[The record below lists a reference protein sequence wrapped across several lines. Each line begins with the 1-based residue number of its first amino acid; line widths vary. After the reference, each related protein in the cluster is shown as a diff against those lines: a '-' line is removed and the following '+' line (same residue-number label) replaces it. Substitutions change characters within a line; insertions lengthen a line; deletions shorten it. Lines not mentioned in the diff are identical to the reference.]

1 MPDALFSLDG
11 RVALVAGGAGG
22 IGQTLSRALVER
34 GAALALSARTVEKA
48 SAFARELGADALGL
62 AASADDADSLR
73 RLVAQ
78 TVARFGRLDLLIDCI
93 GGNARH
99 EAEDFPE
106 SDWRRIVDLN
116 LTSAFVLSQ
125 AAAKQ
130 MMAQAASRRGTRLR
144 VERRDER
151 GVAGKI
157 LHISSVRS
165 QLGIRAGYAAYVAAK
180 GGLNLL
186 VKQLA
191 TEWAEHGILVNAIAP
206 TFIRTEQVADMLADK
221 AFYDSL
227 VSRIPLGRIGETE
240 DLVGPALFFVSSASD
255 FVTGQILF
263 IDGGL
268 TACQ

>member
-48 SAFARELGADALGL
+48 SAVARELGADALGL

-106 SDWRRIVDLN
+106 GDWRRIVDLN

-130 MMAQAASRRGTRLR
+130 MMAQARGG
-144 VERRDER
+144 R

-221 AFYDSL
+221 TFYDSL

>member
-1 MPDALFSLDG
+1 MPDTLFSLDG

-34 GAALALSARTVEKA
+34 GAKLALSARTAEKA
-48 SAFARELGADALGL
+48 SAVARELGADALGL
-62 AASADDADSLR
+62 AASADDAASLR
-73 RLVAQ
+73 ALVEQ

-99 EAEDFPE
+99 EAEEFPE
-106 SDWRRIVDLN
+106 HDWRRIVDLN

-130 MMAQAASRRGTRLR
+130 MIAQSRGG
-144 VERRDER
+144 R

-206 TFIRTEQVADMLADK
+206 TFIRTEQVADMLSDQ
-221 AFYDSL
+221 AFYNSL

>member
-1 MPDALFSLDG
+1 MSPCGRFGMPDALFSIDG
-11 RVALVAGGAGG
+11 QVALVAGGAGG
-22 IGQTLSRALVER
+22 IGQTLSRALLER
-34 GAALALSARTVEKA
+34 GARLALSARTAEKA
-48 SAFARELGADALGL
+48 SAVARELGEDTLGL
-62 AASADDADSLR
+62 VASAHDAGSLR
-73 RLVAQ
+73 GLVEQ
-78 TVARFGRLDLLIDCI
+78 TVDRFGRLDLLIDCI

-99 EAEDFPE
+99 EAEEFPE
-106 SDWRRIVDLN
+106 DDWRRIVDLN

-125 AAAKQ
+125 AAAKR
-130 MMAQAASRRGTRLR
+130 MIAQGRG
-144 VERRDER
+144 ER
-151 GVAGKI
+151 GVAGKL

-206 TFIRTEQVADMLADK
+206 TFIRTEQVADMLSDR

-227 VSRIPLGRIGETE
+227 VGRIPLGRIGETD

-255 FVTGQILF
+255 FVTGQVLF

>member
-1 MPDALFSLDG
+1 MPDQLFALDG

-22 IGQTLSRALVER
+22 IGQTLSRALLER
-34 GAALALSARTVEKA
+34 GARLALSARTAQKA
-48 SAFARELGADALGL
+48 SAVARELGGEALGL
-62 AASADDADSLR
+62 AASADDAASLR
-73 RLVAQ
+73 RLVEQ

-99 EAEDFPE
+99 EAEEFPE

-130 MMAQAASRRGTRLR
+130 MIAQGAARPG
-144 VERRDER
+144 

-206 TFIRTEQVADMLADK
+206 TFIRTEQVADMLSDR

-240 DLVGPALFFVSSASD
+240 DLIGPALFFVSPASD
-255 FVTGQILF
+255 FVTGQVLF

>member
-22 IGQTLSRALVER
+22 IGQTLSRALLER

-48 SAFARELGADALGL
+48 SAVARELGADVLGL

-125 AAAKQ
+125 AAGKQ
-130 MMAQAASRRGTRLR
+130 MMAQARG
-144 VERRDER
+144 ER

-221 AFYDSL
+221 TFYDSL

>member
-1 MPDALFSLDG
+1 MSTLFDLTG
-11 RVALVAGGAGG
+11 QVVLVAGGAGG
-22 IGQTLSRALVER
+22 IGQTLCQALVAQ
-34 GAALALSARTVEKA
+34 GARVALSARTLEKA
-48 SAFARELGADALGL
+48 QSVARELGGGSLGL
-62 AASADDADSLR
+62 VAAADDATSLR
-73 RLVAQ
+73 ALVAD
-78 TVARFGRLDLLIDCI
+78 TVGALGRLDLVIDCI

-99 EAEDFPE
+99 EAEEFPE
-106 SDWRRIVDLN
+106 EDWRRILDLN

-130 MMAQAASRRGTRLR
+130 MMAQGRN
-144 VERRDER
+144 ER

-165 QLGIRAGYAAYVAAK
+165 ALGIRAGYVAYVTAK
-180 GGLNLL
+180 GGLNLM

-191 TEWAEHGILVNAIAP
+191 TEWAEHGIFVNAIAP
-206 TFIRTEQVADMLADK
+206 TFIRTEQVADMLADQN
-221 AFYDSL
+221 FYNGL
-227 VSRIPLGRIGETE
+227 VARIPLGRIGETE
-240 DLVGPALFFVSSASD
+240 DLVGPALFFVSAASD

>member
-1 MPDALFSLDG
+1 MPDTLFSLDG
-11 RVALVAGGAGG
+11 QVALVAGGAGG

-34 GAALALSARTVEKA
+34 GARLALSARTTEKA
-48 SAFARELGADALGL
+48 SAVARELGADALGL
-62 AASADDADSLR
+62 AASADDAASLR
-73 RLVAQ
+73 GLVEQ
-78 TVARFGRLDLLIDCI
+78 TIDRFGRLDLLIDCI

-99 EAEDFPE
+99 EAEEFPE
-106 SDWRRIVDLN
+106 HDWRRIVDLN

-125 AAAKQ
+125 AAAKR
-130 MMAQAASRRGTRLR
+130 MMAQGAATSG
-144 VERRDER
+144 R

-206 TFIRTEQVADMLADK
+206 TFIRTEQVADMLSDQS
-221 AFYDSL
+221 FYNSL

-240 DLVGPALFFVSSASD
+240 DLIGPALFFVSPASD

>member
-11 RVALVAGGAGG
+11 QVALVAGGAGG
-22 IGQTLSRALVER
+22 IGQTLSRALLER
-34 GAALALSARTVEKA
+34 GAKLALSARTTEKA
-48 SAFARELGADALGL
+48 AAVARQLGGDALGL
-62 AASADDADSLR
+62 AASADDAASLR
-73 RLVAQ
+73 GLVEQ
-78 TVARFGRLDLLIDCI
+78 TVGRFGRLDLLVDCI

-99 EAEDFPE
+99 EAEEFPE

-130 MMAQAASRRGTRLR
+130 MIAQAASGRGGVGRRGG
-144 VERRDER
+144 R

-206 TFIRTEQVADMLADK
+206 TFIRTEQVADMLSDQ
-221 AFYDSL
+221 AFYDAL

-240 DLVGPALFFVSSASD
+240 DLVGPALFFVSPASD